1 MENHSYLGFV
11 FRIFSSKT
19 AMQIFSQSITKD
31 TAVENQVY
39 QGNRIL
45 IIKKR
50 NQRRSAIDVF
60 ALFSWQLTSIST
72 TNMGEDSSLSW
83 QNQHFFLF
91 TFFASYYYNPQ
102 DDDDNNHIYDFY

>member
-19 AMQIFSQSITKD
+19 AMQIFSQSITKER
-31 TAVENQVY
+31 AVENQVH
-39 QGNRIL
+39 QGNHIV

-50 NQRRSAIDVF
+50 NQGRSAIDVF

-72 TNMGEDSSLSW
+72 TNMGDRLILVATKST
-83 QNQHFFLF
+83 FFSF
-91 TFFASYYYNPQ
+91 SFFASYYYNPQ
-102 DDDDNNHIYDFY
+102 DDDDNDHIYDFY